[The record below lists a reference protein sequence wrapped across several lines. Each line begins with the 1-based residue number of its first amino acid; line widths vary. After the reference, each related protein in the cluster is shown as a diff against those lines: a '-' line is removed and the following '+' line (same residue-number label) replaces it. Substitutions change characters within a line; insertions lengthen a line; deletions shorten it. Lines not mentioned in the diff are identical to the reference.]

1 LDIGRPANVEIIFG
15 RRIRRD
21 TPGVFRTA
29 IDRPAVGPDTGGV
42 VLNLFCK
49 HSRIKQYLKDGR
61 AMRIETVVNSPRDL
75 GCLARLPNLEALQAK
90 ARAANHRLLEAERAG
105 QGTVLAS
112 PALSVRG
119 PALSR
124 LPALVADLSLFPHRC
139 PGTRSAGP
147 GSRWSAPPDE
157 RP

>member
-1 LDIGRPANVEIIFG
+1 
-15 RRIRRD
+15 
-21 TPGVFRTA
+21 
-29 IDRPAVGPDTGGV
+29 
-42 VLNLFCK
+42 
-49 HSRIKQYLKDGR
+49 
-61 AMRIETVVNSPRDL
+61 L

-147 GSRWSAPPDE
+147 GSRSAPRRTNALEAGPGDPTMA
-157 RP
+157 RGGSRVQVGSGHGHTFCWMAG